1 MKYKYKFNELDC
13 ANCANAIEQKLN
25 SDKNIKT
32 ASVNFSKLSL
42 IVETD
47 LDKNVKK
54 YVNNIIASVEPDS
67 FVIDIGEES
76 DTKKKVKN
84 DILRLVTA
92 IIIAVVGMIIGDSLL
107 SKILI
112 IISYILLLEKTTITA
127 VKLLVR
133 SRTINENLLVTI
145 SCIGA
150 YLTNN
155 IHEGLM
161 VVILYE
167 IGKILEEI
175 AVNNS
180 RRSISNLMDIKPEY
194 ANLKKGDEIK
204 KVNPEQVKIDDII
217 VIKQGEKVPL
227 DGIIVKGSAKLNT
240 SALTGESKLSSV
252 KAGDEVLSGTVN
264 INGLFELKV
273 TSAYTNST
281 VSRILELVETA
292 TDRKAKT
299 ETFVA
304 RMAKIYTPIVII
316 LAILTAII
324 LPLFFKV
331 PSNVAIYRALVF
343 LVVSCPC
350 AIAISV
356 PLSYFTGIG
365 AASRL
370 GILIKGSDYLDSLC
384 AVNKIVF
391 DKTGTITTGTFSD
404 YNLKILDD
412 NYKEDEIKQ
421 IYAKGEKLSNHPIA
435 MSIVNLFNKNIKT
448 NDVKNY
454 KEISG
459 KGVEFV
465 LGEDKIKI
473 GSSEFCNAS
482 KKDGYIYLNI
492 NDNNVA
498 KLELLDGVKKGTKKT
513 IATLKSMNITPKMFT
528 GDSESIAKKIAKS
541 VGIDDVSYEM
551 LPEDKYKLLENVIK
565 ENSGKTAFVGDGIND
580 APSLALADIGISMGG
595 VGSASA
601 IEASDIVIM
610 TDDLAKIPVGIK
622 IAKKTNHIIKQNLLF
637 AIGVKVLVL
646 TLSTVGLASMWQAV
660 FADTGVTL
668 ITILNTTR
676 ILKRKNFKKVI

>member
-25 SDKNIKT
+25 KNIKT

-47 LDKNVKK
+47 LDKDVKK

-356 PLSYFTGIG
+356 SYFTGIG

-565 ENSGKTAFVGDGIND
+565 ENSGKTVFVGDGIND

-676 ILKRKNFKKVI
+676 ILKREKSKK